1 MALSDNLKNVN
12 DEIKKINDLG
22 TEFKDVYTDIG
33 DALKGLSRD
42 SQDFSAG
49 IKDAAKLSADL
60 AKSAQELAG
69 FTKED
74 LKNKQKVNDFVRK
87 QQALLSKQAQ
97 LESKIRVFKQQSIN
111 ATKKEKAILDKVV
124 ENLGNSAQYTEQI
137 GKGFEDINKT
147 SKEIAKSN
155 PFKGIA
161 DLVGDIPIIGKAFNE
176 FSKAADSFND
186 KLVES
191 GSKTKALGAGFKEL
205 GTFFTKLAVGNIAQ
219 AVTLVSEEQTQL
231 QRGLNRS
238 RGEAE
243 SITSEFN
250 TLGGTIR
257 GITGDELIASAA
269 DFGKSLGTSAVI
281 SGQLAVDITTMSKQL
296 GLGADSAN
304 EIAKLGIATSNNAE
318 TFADELMGTVIAQ
331 NALTDSSIRYQDV
344 LEDVA
349 KTNKA
354 VVLSTQ
360 AQGKNLAQAAFQAK
374 KMGLSMNQ
382 LDSIAGN
389 LLDFESS
396 IAAELEAELL
406 TGKELNLEKA
416 RTAALNGDMATL
428 SAEIAKQGITAEK
441 FGKMNRIQQEAIAKA
456 LGMNREELAASLVEQ
471 KALSN
476 LGAKD
481 KSELSA
487 KVKQRLAEVNAIED
501 AAEREKAR
509 AALIKQLGGE
519 ELVRQQEAQTS
530 SEMQAEAQKEMALAM
545 TDLAQNILPSIEG
558 LLQKIVDNAQMFA
571 GILTGIGG
579 LALFGKFRG
588 LLRVFSKLK
597 GMASGLSKF
606 FGGGGGAKVTS
617 AVMKT
622 TGKKVSGAAAQSAV
636 KAGTAVASKTAGK
649 SVAKTAAKTGAKL
662 GGKTLLKRIPILGS
676 VVGLGFAIDR
686 AIKGDYAG
694 AAMEAGSAGLGLLD
708 LVVPGLGT
716 GLSLAADAGIA
727 ARDLSRA
734 GTITPTAPTPMA
746 TGGIVTRPT
755 RALVGEAGSE
765 AVIPLNEFYSKLDE
779 LIQAVKAGGNVYL
792 DGNKVGATMSTSY
805 RSMSN

>member
-1 MALSDNLKNVN
+1 MALSDNLKNAN
-12 DEIKKINDLG
+12 KEIQKLNDLG
-22 TEFKDVYTDIG
+22 TEFKTVYQDIG
-33 DALKGLSRD
+33 TALKGLARD
-42 SQDFSAG
+42 SKDFGTG
-49 IKDAAKLSADL
+49 IQDAAKLSADL

-69 FTKED
+69 YTKED
-74 LKNKQKVNDFVRK
+74 LKDRKKAQDFVRK
-87 QQALLSKQAQ
+87 QQSLLAKEARLQSQ
-97 LESKIRVFKQQSIN
+97 IRVFKQQSIN
-111 ATKKEKAILDKVV
+111 ATKKEQAILNKVV
-124 ENLGNSAQYTEQI
+124 ENLENSADYTEKI

-155 PFKGIA
+155 PFKGVA
-161 DLVGDIPIIGKAFNE
+161 DLVSDIPIIGKAFGE
-176 FSKAADSFND
+176 FSKAADAFND
-186 KLVES
+186 KLVDS

-205 GTFFTKLAVGNIAQ
+205 GTFFTKLAIGNLVT
-219 AVTLVSEEQTQL
+219 AVNIVSEEQTSI
-231 QRGLNRS
+231 QRGLNRT

-243 SITSEFN
+243 GITSEFN
-250 TLGGTIR
+250 KLGGTMR
-257 GITGDELIASAA
+257 GITGDELVASAVE
-269 DFGKSLGTSAVI
+269 FGKSIGTSAVI
-281 SGQLAVDITTMSKQL
+281 SGQLAADITTMSKQL

-304 EIAKLGIATSNNAE
+304 EIAKLGIATSKNAE
-318 TFADELMGTVIAQ
+318 TFTDELIGSVIEQ
-331 NALTDSSIRYQDV
+331 NALTNSSIRYQDI
-344 LEDVA
+344 LEDVS

-382 LDSIAGN
+382 LDGIAGN

-456 LGMNREELAASLVEQ
+456 LGMNREELAASLIEQ

-481 KSELSA
+481 KSELNA
-487 KVKQRLAEVNAIED
+487 KVKARLAEVNAIKD
-501 AAEREKAR
+501 AEEREKAR
-509 AALIKQLGGE
+509 AELIKQLGGE
-519 ELVRQQEAQTS
+519 ELVRQQEAQTLA
-530 SEMQAEAQKEMALAM
+530 EMQAEAQKDMALAM
-545 TDLAQNILPSIEG
+545 TDLAQNILPSIES

-571 GILTGIGG
+571 TILTGIGAI
-579 LALFGKFRG
+579 ALFGKMRG
-588 LLRVFSKLK
+588 LLRTLGKIK
-597 GMASGLSKF
+597 GIAGDVMKF
-606 FGGGGGAKVTS
+606 LGGGGGGSKVAT
-617 AVMKT
+617 ATMKT

-636 KAGTAVASKTAGK
+636 KAGSAVATKKVAAKATTKA
-649 SVAKTAAKTGAKL
+649 VAKT
-662 GGKTLLKRIPILGS
+662 GGKMLAKRIPILGS
-676 VVGLGFAIDR
+676 VIGLGFAIDR
-686 AIKGDYAG
+686 AMKGDYAG

-708 LVVPGLGT
+708 LVAPGLGT

-727 ARDLSRA
+727 ARDIARA
-734 GTITPTAPTPMA
+734 GTITPTATPMA

-755 RALVGEAGSE
+755 RAVVGEAGSE
-765 AVIPLNEFYSKLDE
+765 AVIPLNDFYAKLDE

-792 DGNKVGATMSTSY
+792 DGSKVGSTMSTSY
-805 RSMSN
+805 RSVSN